1 MLELDRLARRLPSGA
16 EEPSSMS
23 WRRHKERQAQ
33 SREALRNGLRQGL
46 ISISEKSIPATASFA
61 DAWEEIAGL
70 PSTSVYDPGV
80 QLMEQGSCCS
90 YVYFVRRGLIK
101 LKSIDLT
108 GRETIIGVRCTG
120 ALIGFEAAITGKPHL
135 ATAVTITRCCLQRF
149 AVREFCQLIRREP
162 ELSWRLHQLTASELR
177 EVSAAIADVKSHTA
191 YVRLKRLLLELVPE
205 LLQADSAKNEISL
218 PVKHWEIAQMLGVT
232 PEHLSRLLRRLE
244 KEGFLEPGS
253 VLILPTFSS
262 RSHV

>member
-1 MLELDRLARRLPSGA
+1 
-16 EEPSSMS
+16 MS

-33 SREALRNGLRQGL
+33 SREALRNGLRRRL
-46 ISISEKSIPATASFA
+46 ISMSEKSSPASSAFA
-61 DAWEEIAGL
+61 DAWAEVAGL
-70 PSTSVYDPGV
+70 PSPSLYDPGV
-80 QLMEQGSCCS
+80 QLLEQGSCCS

-101 LKSIDLT
+101 LKSIDLN
-108 GRETIIGVRCTG
+108 GRETILGVRCTG
-120 ALIGFEAAITGKPHL
+120 ALIGAEAAITRKPHL
-135 ATAVTITRCCLQRF
+135 ATAVTITSCCLERF
-149 AVREFCQLIRREP
+149 PVREFCQLIRRQP
-162 ELSWRLHQLTASELR
+162 ELSWHLHQLTASELR

-205 LLQADSAKNEISL
+205 LIQADSATNEISL
-218 PVKHWEIAQMLGVT
+218 PIKHWEIAQMLGVT

-262 RSHV
+262 PAHV